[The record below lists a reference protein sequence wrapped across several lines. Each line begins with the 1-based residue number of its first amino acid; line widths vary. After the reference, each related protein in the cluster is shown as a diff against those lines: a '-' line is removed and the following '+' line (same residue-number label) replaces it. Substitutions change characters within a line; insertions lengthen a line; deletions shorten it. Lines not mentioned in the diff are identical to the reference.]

1 MFAAVINK
9 NRFMKTCNFVKMLT
23 ACMLSFLFLSC
34 GDDIVYETI
43 KNTDEGLCDRTW
55 IMQTEQDGA
64 VVRQYKLTFYSK
76 NQKGQELT
84 VTYDEDGK
92 TSVDREFSWRW
103 VDNSKEALLLTFTT
117 GEKVF
122 ENVWVREHYLSGRL
136 DGEIIVLTE
145 EGY

>member
-1 MFAAVINK
+1 
-9 NRFMKTCNFVKMLT
+9 MKTCNFVKMLT

-43 KNTDEGLCDRTW
+43 KNTDEGLCDKTW

-84 VTYDEDGK
+84 KTKTVKRDEAK
-92 TSVDREFSWRW
+92 LFSSVPFSKGITDMDCSIDRCPYYCCIQF
-103 VDNSKEALLLTFTT
+103 AGLCTA
-117 GEKVF
+117 
-122 ENVWVREHYLSGRL
+122 
-136 DGEIIVLTE
+136 I
-145 EGY
+145 

>member
-43 KNTDEGLCDRTW
+43 KNTDEGLCDKTW

-92 TSVDREFSWRW
+92 TSVP
-103 VDNSKEALLLTFTT
+103 
-117 GEKVF
+117 GVF
-122 ENVWVREHYLSGRL
+122 AAGDVRTKKLRQIVTAVADGANCVTSAEQYLSL
-136 DGEIIVLTE
+136 F
-145 EGY
+145 